1 MHDFEHANFT
11 SVSINT
17 QRRRRREATRSV
29 IKFGK
34 SLEWYYQ
41 AKLDQAIYLGST
53 LSAPDKDAL
62 IKCVCG
68 VYRAHLVQAERSAI
82 MGMNATHHIVHGADV
97 HAIFHDRRSPGD
109 YRYLEDTTSVPSLDA
124 ITDFYRSIFL
134 IQIINRW
141 KVNSIIEQ
149 LAFDLVLVYGI
160 GK

>member
-1 MHDFEHANFT
+1 
-11 SVSINT
+11 
-17 QRRRRREATRSV
+17 
-29 IKFGK
+29 
-34 SLEWYYQ
+34 
-41 AKLDQAIYLGST
+41 
-53 LSAPDKDAL
+53 
-62 IKCVCG
+62 
-68 VYRAHLVQAERSAI
+68 

-109 YRYLEDTTSVPSLDA
+109 YRYLDTTSVPSLDA